1 MARFVEICI
10 IFAEKIR
17 NTMLIGRKEELQK
30 IRQAYNSEYS
40 EFIAVYG
47 RRRVGKT
54 FLIRE
59 AFDYK
64 FTFTYT
70 GRYNSTAKQQLASF
84 YASLKKQGCNAES
97 EPKNWVEAFDLL
109 EKLLE
114 ASSDKRKVVFLDE
127 LPWMDS
133 PRSGFVSA
141 LEYFWNA
148 WATARKDILL
158 IISGSASSWIIKEIF
173 RNKGGLHNRVTYRM
187 ALKPFSLNEVEQY
200 VEANNLGFS
209 RNQIIEGY
217 MVMGGIPYYWS
228 KLSADKS
235 MAQNINDL
243 FFKEEGEFHYEF
255 NELYQSIFNRPEK
268 YISVIEAL
276 ATKKKGLTRDEII
289 RVAKLDSSGKLT
301 NIIDNLTQ
309 CGFIRKY
316 CAPGKRVR
324 DVVYQLIDCYT
335 IFYYQ
340 FIKNAS
346 GADEEYW
353 TKLQNT
359 AAYHSWCGVAF
370 ERVCMLH
377 SRQIKAALGISGIM
391 ANVYSWQTDKTEY
404 HPGVQIDMLIDRA
417 DNVVDLCEM
426 KYAPDGYTMTAAEAE
441 KINTR
446 SRVLSQYLPAKKSIR
461 VVLITSNGLN
471 GNIGSAYIQ
480 KQLTATDLFLP

>member
-1 MARFVEICI
+1 
-10 IFAEKIR
+10 
-17 NTMLIGRKEELQK
+17 
-30 IRQAYNSEYS
+30 
-40 EFIAVYG
+40 
-47 RRRVGKT
+47 
-54 FLIRE
+54 
-59 AFDYK
+59 
-64 FTFTYT
+64 
-70 GRYNSTAKQQLASF
+70 
-84 YASLKKQGCNAES
+84 
-97 EPKNWVEAFDLL
+97 
-109 EKLLE
+109 
-114 ASSDKRKVVFLDE
+114 
-127 LPWMDS
+127 
-133 PRSGFVSA
+133 
-141 LEYFWNA
+141 
-148 WATARKDILL
+148 
-158 IISGSASSWIIKEIF
+158 
-173 RNKGGLHNRVTYRM
+173 
-187 ALKPFSLNEVEQY
+187 
-200 VEANNLGFS
+200 
-209 RNQIIEGY
+209 
-217 MVMGGIPYYWS
+217 MGGIPYYWS

-235 MAQNINDL
+235 IAQNINDL

-324 DVVYQLIDCYT
+324 DAVYQLIDCYT